1 MPQKQDNPH
10 SMNLPELEAYWQG
23 VHREL
28 GARLPAEALLVEA
41 NPRPI
46 RWLNHTGHAMGMRFL
61 LRRAGDLRGRNVLDL
76 GCGRGR
82 WSALFAAGGT
92 RVTGVDWSA
101 DALVQAKRAA
111 PEANFRR
118 MSITAL
124 DFPEASFDLVNSV
137 TVIQHL
143 PLQEHEKV
151 FREAAR
157 VLVPGGHLLIIEI
170 IVAQPG
176 AHVFPRSAE
185 EWTKL
190 AERCGFTVMASR
202 GCNYELLL
210 RPYQRVVRAFSA
222 RLVAEPPALPGVGG
236 ARPSFHQR
244 LNRAMLSALGLVS
257 IPLEWACRPLPRS
270 LATHGAFLFR
280 KV

>member
-1 MPQKQDNPH
+1 
-10 SMNLPELEAYWQG
+10 
-23 VHREL
+23 
-28 GARLPAEALLVEA
+28 
-41 NPRPI
+41 
-46 RWLNHTGHAMGMRFL
+46 
-61 LRRAGDLRGRNVLDL
+61 
-76 GCGRGR
+76 
-82 WSALFAAGGT
+82 
-92 RVTGVDWSA
+92 VTGVDWSA
-101 DALVQAKRAA
+101 EAIEQAKRAA
-111 PEANFRR
+111 PDAEFRR

-124 DFPEASFDLVNSV
+124 EFPDASFDLVNSV

-143 PLQEHEKV
+143 PLEEHENV
-151 FREAAR
+151 LREAAR
-157 VLVPGGHLLIIEI
+157 VLVPGGQLLIIEI

-176 AHVFPRSAE
+176 AHVFPRAAE
-185 EWTKL
+185 EWTRL
-190 AERCGFTVMASR
+190 AERCGFALEASR

-210 RPYQRVVRAFSA
+210 RPYQRVVHAFSG
-222 RLVAEPPALPGVGG
+222 RLVAERPALPGVGG